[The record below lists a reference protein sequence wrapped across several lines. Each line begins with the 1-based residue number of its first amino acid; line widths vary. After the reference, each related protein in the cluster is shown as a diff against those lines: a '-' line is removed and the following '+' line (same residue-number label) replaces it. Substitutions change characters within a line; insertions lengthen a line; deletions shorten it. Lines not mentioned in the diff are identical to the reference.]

1 MAVGSDEN
9 LVESVGEPAETPFEG
24 EPAEAFAEAP
34 ETIEAWEDEEPAER
48 IGGFA
53 WVVPTLA
60 VLAVLGWTTFFGWVH
75 RDAILAGASPA
86 QWADWTVDW
95 AVPVLLIVALWL
107 IAMRYSR
114 REAARFAPGVGVRAL
129 MPASKPGGWTLN
141 LWSPKRSAIRPA
153 PYRSSC
159 IPSTRV

>member
-75 RDAILAGASPA
+75 RDAILAGA
-86 QWADWTVDW
+86 
-95 AVPVLLIVALWL
+95 
-107 IAMRYSR
+107 R
-114 REAARFAPGVGVRAL
+114 R
-129 MPASKPGGWTLN
+129 PASPPQRMPFRRNRACSSGA
-141 LWSPKRSAIRPA
+141 SPRSTA
-153 PYRSSC
+153 S
-159 IPSTRV
+159 